1 MANSAFKL
9 HIKKGDTV
17 LVLAGDDKGKSG
29 KVLTVYPEKSR
40 AIIEGLNIVSK
51 HRKPTAQ
58 NTGGKIDKIEAPIHI
73 SNLMVMVGGNPT
85 RIGRKVNE
93 NNKLQRFAKKTGE
106 FIK

>member
-1 MANSAFKL
+1 MGKSTFKL

-29 KVLTVYPEKSR
+29 KVLTVFPEKNR
-40 AIIEGLNIVSK
+40 AIVEGLNIVSK

-73 SNLMVMVGGNPT
+73 SNLMVTVAGKPT
-85 RIGRKVNE
+85 RVGRKLNE
-93 NNKLQRFAKKTGE
+93 NNKLQRYAKKTGD

>member
-1 MANSAFKL
+1 MSKNAFKL

-17 LVLAGDDKGKSG
+17 LVLAGTDKGKSG
-29 KVLTVYPEKSR
+29 KVLTVFPEKNR
-40 AIIEGLNIVSK
+40 AIVEGRNIVSR

-58 NTGGKIDKIEAPIHI
+58 NTSGKIDKIEAPIHI
-73 SNLMVMVGGNPT
+73 SNLMVMVNGNPT
-85 RIGRKVNE
+85 RIGRKLNE

>member
-1 MANSAFKL
+1 MAKSAFKL

-40 AIIEGLNIVSK
+40 AIVEGLNIVSK

-85 RIGRKVNE
+85 RIGRKMNAD
-93 NNKLQRFAKKTGE
+93 NKLQRFAKKTGE
-106 FIK
+106 LIK